1 MVLRYTWPVT
11 GQQHAEQQCF
21 EAGSNPAVWVR
32 APSRLPGQCS
42 AAPSP
47 PGAAPPQAAQLG
59 AEPSTP
65 RCRSSLGRANRHPAE
80 PRPAPH
86 LPPPLPSPQS
96 CAAAAPSGSGS
107 GPGARPPPSHRPL
120 LGWPG
125 GSCRP
130 VLPARRWPV
139 AAGRG
144 APPAPGMEGDKKR
157 TKEDTWKS
165 EELRKHL
172 RASQPD
178 SQNAD
183 QKHREKKVQKERS
196 VSDTD
201 TDKHERKDRGK
212 SKERM
217 RERERFKS
225 GERDRDKMRERERGK
240 EHRREGDQARYKDK
254 LRESS
259 LEKERYSVPKHKDR
273 ESDRE
278 RDKKHKRHEIKQ
290 IDTENNLKSV
300 EGKDKGHHRRRE
312 SRHHLEEE
320 KTKREERERRHTEK
334 KANDTKKIIDK
345 FLAYNVEEGERVY
358 KLQNDQELGKEGE
371 RRRRGKKEYYV
382 RPGKERLS
390 EERSHKHYEKEE
402 EYKLKRSKEGSS
414 HGNREGQPSESNER
428 VKSRENERKQHD
440 LRNREYKKEERIQE
454 EMSHQH
460 VRTVKDKGKLI
471 EKEKR
476 DTRQEEMRDAHI
488 YNSDMG
494 FDNFSANYE
503 DDFEDYEDDF
513 DDDEDKSGE
522 ERDAEENLREIPF
535 SRTSEIEEIQRAI
548 SAENDRICTSLPKK
562 IENEKK
568 EPIME
573 RQYPSVRNAF
583 CGIFM
588 DFQMANQRQSSRSM
602 ASKQKKRSSELLPLI
617 DLDFSV
623 SFSLLDL
630 PPVNEYDMYIRNF
643 GKMNTKQAYVQCNE
657 DNLERD
663 IQTEKIETLE
673 KWTQHP
679 GESALVS
686 GGPINSQDMSVNG
699 TLTPKIDSQRLANFL
714 RSACQ
719 VIAVLL
725 EEDQVAT
732 QPRWKLRPRQ
742 TSLSISDSCFQL
754 NTNQPFLC
762 GRKISCLYVSQV
774 QRQLLLSVHGLPEKA
789 GGVLPNRKSIICV
802 WNIWQPSSPQKV
814 LTCDSEV
821 VCCCFSPNKTTLVF
835 AGTIDGSLLLW
846 DLREDSRMHP
856 HMTIGETDWTFRV
869 PTFSTDGILNSVN
882 HTSPILAVEPV
893 STSLYTDQNYG
904 LSGLSHQEEM
914 SGPPFQIA
922 SMDEDGIL
930 NMWVVVELQKV
941 DLAGSQT
948 DLGLIPG
955 GKVKLVHSSTME
967 LNNSLF
973 PKDVRQRMPRTVTMK
988 FLSSNPNHFIVGT
1001 NIGLVGHGTR
1011 HDLKVLPK
1019 LFRPK
1024 ESRLRSMSINTIDFF
1039 PFGKP
1044 LFLVGCS
1051 DGSIRL
1057 HQMTSEYPLM
1067 QWNDS
1072 TNGQPIIALQ
1082 WALTRPAVFFVLD
1095 ASSNIYVW
1103 DLLEN
1108 DLLPVA
1114 KQAVPSE
1121 NIVTMALL
1129 GEPEKTHGLL
1139 GIALAKESG
1148 EVDIQYV
1155 KKKWAVPQ
1163 PEESEKLHLLLLQ
1176 SF

>member
-1 MVLRYTWPVT
+1 M
-11 GQQHAEQQCF
+11 
-21 EAGSNPAVWVR
+21 GSV
-32 APSRLPGQCS
+32 
-42 AAPSP
+42 
-47 PGAAPPQAAQLG
+47 
-59 AEPSTP
+59 
-65 RCRSSLGRANRHPAE
+65 
-80 PRPAPH
+80 
-86 LPPPLPSPQS
+86 
-96 CAAAAPSGSGS
+96 SGSAEKGS
-107 GPGARPPPSHRPL
+107 GD
-120 LGWPG
+120 PG
-125 GSCRP
+125 GQKLECQ
-130 VLPARRWPV
+130 
-139 AAGRG
+139 G
-144 APPAPGMEGDKKR
+144 ALQVVMVNHILVMRR

-178 SQNAD
+178 SQNED
-183 QKHREKKVQKERS
+183 QKHREKKLQKEKS
-196 VSDTD
+196 VHDTD
-201 TDKHERKDRGK
+201 THKHERKDRGK
-212 SKERM
+212 SKERT

-225 GERDRDKMRERERGK
+225 GERDRDKIRERERGK
-240 EHRREGDQARYKDK
+240 EHQREGDREIYKDK
-254 LRESS
+254 LQESS
-259 LEKERYSVPKHKDR
+259 LEKERYRVPKDKDR

-290 IDTENNLKSV
+290 IDIQNNLKSY
-300 EGKDKGHHRRRE
+300 EGRDKEHHRRRE

-320 KTKREERERRHTEK
+320 KTSIEERERRHTEK
-334 KANDTKKIIDK
+334 KDHDTKKSIDK
-345 FLAYNVEEGERVY
+345 FLAYKVEEGERVH
-358 KLQNDQELGKEGE
+358 KLQKDQELDKEGE
-371 RRRRGKKEYYV
+371 RRHRVKKEYSV

-390 EERSHKHYEKEE
+390 KERSHKRYEKEKE
-402 EYKLKRSKEGSS
+402 EKHKSKRSKEGSS
-414 HGNREGQPSESNER
+414 HEDREGQLAEANER
-428 VKSRENERKQHD
+428 VKSRENERKKHD
-440 LRNREYKKEERIQE
+440 LRNSEYKKEERIQE

-471 EKEKR
+471 EKEEG
-476 DTRQEEMRDAHI
+476 DTRQEIDLRNDKKQQPERLEYCSPSSRSLMTLKNKEMKDTCM
-488 YNSDMG
+488 YNSDTR

-522 ERDAEENLREIPF
+522 ERDGEENLREIPF

-562 IENEKK
+562 VENEKK

-573 RQYPSVRNAF
+573 RQYPSVRNSF

-663 IQTEKIETLE
+663 IQTEEVETLE

-679 GESALVS
+679 GESALVA

-699 TLTPKIDSQRLANFL
+699 TLIPKIDSQRLANFL

-732 QPRWKLRPRQ
+732 QPSWKLRSRQ

-754 NTNQPFLC
+754 NTNQPFLHD
-762 GRKISCLYVSQV
+762 RKISCLYVSQV

-789 GGVLPNRKSIICV
+789 GGVLLNRKSIICI

-821 VCCCFSPNKTTLVF
+821 VCCCFSPSKTTLVF
-835 AGTIDGSLLLW
+835 AGTIDGSLLVW

-856 HMTIGETDWTFRV
+856 HMTISETDWTFRV
-869 PTFSTDGILNSVN
+869 PTFSTDGVLNSVN
-882 HTSPILAVEPV
+882 HTSSILAVEPV

-904 LSGLSHQEEM
+904 LSSLSYQEEM

-922 SMDEDGIL
+922 SMDENGIL

-941 DLAGSQT
+941 DLAGSQA

-955 GKVKLVHSSTME
+955 GRVKLVHSSTME

-973 PKDVRQRMPRTVTMK
+973 PKDVRQRMPQTLNIK

-1019 LFRPK
+1019 LFRPQ
-1024 ESRLRSMSINTIDFF
+1024 ESRLRSISINAIDFF

-1072 TNGQPIIALQ
+1072 TNGQSIIALK

-1095 ASSNIYVW
+1095 ASSNIYIW

-1114 KQAVPSE
+1114 KQTIPSE
-1121 NIVTMALL
+1121 NVVTMALL
-1129 GEPEKTHGLL
+1129 GEPEKTNGLL
-1139 GIALAKESG
+1139 GIVLAKESG
-1148 EVDIQYV
+1148 QIDIQYV
-1155 KKKWAVPQ
+1155 KKKWALPQ

>member
-1 MVLRYTWPVT
+1 
-11 GQQHAEQQCF
+11 
-21 EAGSNPAVWVR
+21 
-32 APSRLPGQCS
+32 
-42 AAPSP
+42 
-47 PGAAPPQAAQLG
+47 
-59 AEPSTP
+59 
-65 RCRSSLGRANRHPAE
+65 
-80 PRPAPH
+80 
-86 LPPPLPSPQS
+86 
-96 CAAAAPSGSGS
+96 
-107 GPGARPPPSHRPL
+107 
-120 LGWPG
+120 
-125 GSCRP
+125 
-130 VLPARRWPV
+130 
-139 AAGRG
+139 
-144 APPAPGMEGDKKR
+144 MEGEKRR

-165 EELRKHL
+165 EELRKYL
-172 RASQPD
+172 RASQSD
-178 SQNAD
+178 SQNED
-183 QKHREKKVQKERS
+183 QKHREKKLQKEKS
-196 VSDTD
+196 VHDTD
-201 TDKHERKDRGK
+201 THKHERKDRGK
-212 SKERM
+212 SKERT

-225 GERDRDKMRERERGK
+225 GERDRDKMRDRERGK
-240 EHRREGDQARYKDK
+240 EHQRGDRERYRDK
-254 LRESS
+254 LQESS
-259 LEKERYSVPKHKDR
+259 MEKERYSVPKDKDR

-278 RDKKHKRHEIKQ
+278 RDRKHKRHEIKQ
-290 IDTENNLKSV
+290 TDTQKNLKSF
-300 EGKDKGHHRRRE
+300 EGRDKEHHRRRE

-320 KTKREERERRHTEK
+320 KTRSEEREIRHTEK
-334 KANDTKKIIDK
+334 KVNDTKTSIDK
-345 FLAYNVEEGERVY
+345 FLAYKVEEGERVH
-358 KLQNDQELGKEGE
+358 KLQKDQELDKERE
-371 RRRRGKKEYYV
+371 RRHREKKEHSV
-382 RPGKERLS
+382 GPGKERLS
-390 EERSHKHYEKEE
+390 KERSHKHYEKEE
-402 EYKLKRSKEGSS
+402 KHKSKRSEEGSS
-414 HGNREGQPSESNER
+414 HGDREWQPAEANER
-428 VKSRENERKQHD
+428 VKSRENERKKRD
-440 LRNREYKKEERIQE
+440 LRKSGYKKEERIEE
-454 EMSHQH
+454 EMSHQR
-460 VRTVKDKGKLI
+460 VRTVKDKGKLS
-471 EKEKR
+471 EKEER
-476 DTRQEEMRDAHI
+476 DMRQEEMKDMHT

-513 DDDEDKSGE
+513 EDDEDKSDEG
-522 ERDAEENLREIPF
+522 RDVEENLREIPF

-562 IENEKK
+562 IESEKK

-573 RQYPSVRNAF
+573 RQYPSVRNSF

-663 IQTEKIETLE
+663 VQTEEVETLE

-686 GGPINSQDMSVNG
+686 GGPINNQDMSVNG
-699 TLTPKIDSQRLANFL
+699 ALTPKIDSQRLANFL

-725 EEDQVAT
+725 EEDQVAA
-732 QPRWKLRPRQ
+732 QPRWKLRSRQ

-754 NTNQPFLC
+754 NTNQPFLHD
-762 GRKISCLYVSQV
+762 RKISCLYVSQV
-774 QRQLLLSVHGLPEKA
+774 HRQTLLSVHGLPKKA
-789 GGVLPNRKSIICV
+789 GVGLLNRKSIICV

-814 LTCDSEV
+814 LICDSEV
-821 VCCCFSPNKTTLVF
+821 ICCCFSPSKTTLVF
-835 AGTIDGSLLLW
+835 AGTIDGSLLVW
-846 DLREDSRMHP
+846 DLQEDSRMHP
-856 HMTIGETDWTFRV
+856 HMMISETDWTFRV
-869 PTFSTDGILNSVN
+869 PTFSTDGVLNSVN
-882 HTSPILAVEPV
+882 HSSPILAVEPI
-893 STSLYTDQNYG
+893 STSLYTDQRYG
-904 LSGLSHQEEM
+904 LSSLSSQEEM

-922 SMDEDGIL
+922 SMDENGIL

-973 PKDVRQRMPRTVTMK
+973 PKDVHQRMPQTLTIK

-1001 NIGLVGHGTR
+1001 NIGLVGHSTR
-1011 HDLKVLPK
+1011 HNLKVLPK
-1019 LFRPK
+1019 LFRPQ
-1024 ESRLRSMSINTIDFF
+1024 ESRVRSISINAIDFF

-1095 ASSNIYVW
+1095 ASSSIYIW

-1114 KQAVPSE
+1114 KEAIPSE
-1121 NIVTMALL
+1121 KYIRLDLL
-1129 GEPEKTHGLL
+1129 TATLDASPTGGRT
-1139 GIALAKESG
+1139 A
-1148 EVDIQYV
+1148 
-1155 KKKWAVPQ
+1155 
-1163 PEESEKLHLLLLQ
+1163 
-1176 SF
+1176 

>member
-1 MVLRYTWPVT
+1 
-11 GQQHAEQQCF
+11 
-21 EAGSNPAVWVR
+21 
-32 APSRLPGQCS
+32 
-42 AAPSP
+42 
-47 PGAAPPQAAQLG
+47 
-59 AEPSTP
+59 
-65 RCRSSLGRANRHPAE
+65 
-80 PRPAPH
+80 
-86 LPPPLPSPQS
+86 
-96 CAAAAPSGSGS
+96 
-107 GPGARPPPSHRPL
+107 
-120 LGWPG
+120 
-125 GSCRP
+125 
-130 VLPARRWPV
+130 
-139 AAGRG
+139 
-144 APPAPGMEGDKKR
+144 MEGDKRR
-157 TKEDTWKS
+157 TREDTWKS

-178 SQNAD
+178 SQNEE
-183 QKHREKKVQKERS
+183 QKHREKKVQKEKS
-196 VSDTD
+196 VRDTD
-201 TDKHERKDRGK
+201 THKHERKDRGK
-212 SKERM
+212 SKERTG
-217 RERERFKS
+217 ERERFKS
-225 GERDRDKMRERERGK
+225 GERDRHKVRERERGK
-240 EHRREGDQARYKDK
+240 EHQTEGDRETHKDK
-254 LRESS
+254 LQESS
-259 LEKERYSVPKHKDR
+259 LEKERYSVPKDKDR
-273 ESDRE
+273 ESNRE
-278 RDKKHKRHEIKQ
+278 REKKHKRHEIKQ
-290 IDTENNLKSV
+290 IDTENNVKSF
-300 EGKDKGHHRRRE
+300 EGRDKEHRRRRE
-312 SRHHLEEE
+312 SRHHLEDE
-320 KTKREERERRHTEK
+320 KTRSEEQERQRTEK
-334 KANDTKKIIDK
+334 KDSDTKKSIDK
-345 FLAYNVEEGERVY
+345 FLAYRVEEDEHVHR
-358 KLQNDQELGKEGE
+358 LQKDQELDKEGE
-371 RRRRGKKEYYV
+371 RRHREKKDHSV

-390 EERSHKHYEKEE
+390 KERRHKRYEKEE
-402 EYKLKRSKEGSS
+402 EEKHKSRRSKEGSS
-414 HGNREGQPSESNER
+414 HGDREGQPAEANER
-428 VKSRENERKQHD
+428 LRSRENERKKHD
-440 LRNREYKKEERIQE
+440 LRNSECKKEERIQE

-460 VRTVKDKGKLI
+460 VSRTVKDKGKLI
-471 EKEKR
+471 EKEER
-476 DTRQEEMRDAHI
+476 DTKQEEMKDSHI
-488 YNSDMG
+488 YNSDTG

-513 DDDEDKSGE
+513 DADEDKSGE
-522 ERDAEENLREIPF
+522 ERDAEENLRESLF

-548 SAENDRICTSLPKK
+548 TAENDQICTSLPKK

-568 EPIME
+568 ERIME
-573 RQYPSVRNAF
+573 RQYSSVRNSF

-623 SFSLLDL
+623 SFPLLDL

-663 IQTEKIETLE
+663 TQTEEVETLE

-699 TLTPKIDSQRLANFL
+699 ALTPKIDSQRLANFL

-732 QPRWKLRPRQ
+732 QPRWKLRSRQ

-754 NTNQPFLC
+754 NTNQPFLHD
-762 GRKISCLYVSQV
+762 RKISCLYVSQV
-774 QRQLLLSVHGLPEKA
+774 QRQTLLSVHGLPEKA
-789 GGVLPNRKSIICV
+789 GVGLLNRKSVICV

-814 LTCDSEV
+814 LICDSEV
-821 VCCCFSPNKTTLVF
+821 ICCCFSPNKTTLVF
-835 AGTIDGSLLLW
+835 AGTVDGSLLVW
-846 DLREDSRMHP
+846 DLREDARMHP
-856 HMTIGETDWTFRV
+856 HMMISDTDWTFRV

-904 LSGLSHQEEM
+904 LSSLSYQTEM
-914 SGPPFQIA
+914 SGLPFQIA
-922 SMDEDGIL
+922 SMDESGIL
-930 NMWVVVELQKV
+930 NIWVVVELLKG

-955 GKVKLVHSSTME
+955 GKVKLVHSATME

-973 PKDVRQRMPRTVTMK
+973 PKDVRQRMPQTLTIK
-988 FLSSNPNHFIVGT
+988 FLPSNPNHFIVGT

-1019 LFRPK
+1019 LFRPQ
-1024 ESRLRSMSINTIDFF
+1024 ESGMRSISINAIDFF

-1057 HQMTSEYPLM
+1057 HQMASEYPLM

-1072 TNGQPIIALQ
+1072 TNGQPVIALQ
-1082 WALTRPAVFFVLD
+1082 WALTRPSVFFVLD
-1095 ASSNIYVW
+1095 ASSNIYIW

-1114 KQAVPSE
+1114 KQTIPSE
-1121 NIVTMALL
+1121 NVVTMALV
-1129 GEPEKTHGLL
+1129 GEPEKTNGLL
-1139 GIALAKESG
+1139 GIVLAKESG
-1148 EVDIQYV
+1148 QIDIQYV
-1155 KKKWAVPQ
+1155 KKKWALPQ
-1163 PEESEKLHLLLLQ
+1163 PEESEKLHLILLQ
-1176 SF
+1176 PF

>member
-1 MVLRYTWPVT
+1 M
-11 GQQHAEQQCF
+11 
-21 EAGSNPAVWVR
+21 
-32 APSRLPGQCS
+32 
-42 AAPSP
+42 
-47 PGAAPPQAAQLG
+47 
-59 AEPSTP
+59 
-65 RCRSSLGRANRHPAE
+65 
-80 PRPAPH
+80 
-86 LPPPLPSPQS
+86 
-96 CAAAAPSGSGS
+96 
-107 GPGARPPPSHRPL
+107 
-120 LGWPG
+120 
-125 GSCRP
+125 
-130 VLPARRWPV
+130 
-139 AAGRG
+139 
-144 APPAPGMEGDKKR
+144 
-157 TKEDTWKS
+157 
-165 EELRKHL
+165 
-172 RASQPD
+172 
-178 SQNAD
+178 
-183 QKHREKKVQKERS
+183 
-196 VSDTD
+196 
-201 TDKHERKDRGK
+201 
-212 SKERM
+212 
-217 RERERFKS
+217 
-225 GERDRDKMRERERGK
+225 RDKERGK
-240 EHRREGDQARYKDK
+240 EYQRGDRERYRDK
-254 LRESS
+254 LQESS
-259 LEKERYSVPKHKDR
+259 MEKERYSVPKDKDR

-278 RDKKHKRHEIKQ
+278 RDRKHKRHEIKQ
-290 IDTENNLKSV
+290 TDTQKNLKSF
-300 EGKDKGHHRRRE
+300 EGRDKEHHRRRE
-312 SRHHLEEE
+312 SRHRLEEE
-320 KTKREERERRHTEK
+320 KTRSEEREIRHTEK
-334 KANDTKKIIDK
+334 KVNDTKKSIDK
-345 FLAYNVEEGERVY
+345 FLAHKVEEGERVH
-358 KLQNDQELGKEGE
+358 KLQKDQELDKERE
-371 RRRRGKKEYYV
+371 RRHRDKKEHSFG
-382 RPGKERLS
+382 PGKERLS
-390 EERSHKHYEKEE
+390 KERSHKYYEKEE
-402 EYKLKRSKEGSS
+402 KHKSKRSEEGFSY
-414 HGNREGQPSESNER
+414 GDREGQPAETNER
-428 VKSRENERKQHD
+428 VKHREKERKKHD
-440 LRNREYKKEERIQE
+440 LRNSEYKKEERIE
-454 EMSHQH
+454 EETSHRH
-460 VRTVKDKGKLI
+460 VSRTVKDKGKLS
-471 EKEKR
+471 EKEER
-476 DTRQEEMRDAHI
+476 DTRQEEMKDTHI

-494 FDNFSANYE
+494 SDNFSANYE

-513 DDDEDKSGE
+513 EDDEDKSDEG
-522 ERDAEENLREIPF
+522 RDVEENPGEIPF

-548 SAENDRICTSLPKK
+548 SAENDRIRTSLPKK
-562 IENEKK
+562 IESEKK

-573 RQYPSVRNAF
+573 RQYPSVRNSF

-663 IQTEKIETLE
+663 VQTEEVETLE

-686 GGPINSQDMSVNG
+686 GGPINNQDMSMNG
-699 TLTPKIDSQRLANFL
+699 ALTPKIDSQRLANFL

-725 EEDQVAT
+725 EEDQVAA
-732 QPRWKLRPRQ
+732 QPRWKLRSRQ
-742 TSLSISDSCFQL
+742 TNLSISDSCFQL
-754 NTNQPFLC
+754 NTNQPFLHD
-762 GRKISCLYVSQV
+762 RKISCLYVSQV
-774 QRQLLLSVHGLPEKA
+774 QRQTLLSVHGLPEKA
-789 GGVLPNRKSIICV
+789 GVGLLNRKSIICV

-814 LTCDSEV
+814 LICDSEV
-821 VCCCFSPNKTTLVF
+821 ICCCFSPSKTTLVF
-835 AGTIDGSLLLW
+835 AGTIDGSLLVW
-846 DLREDSRMHP
+846 DLREDPRMHP
-856 HMTIGETDWTFRV
+856 HMMIRETDWTFRV
-869 PTFSTDGILNSVN
+869 PTFSTDGVLNSVN
-882 HTSPILAVEPV
+882 HSSPILAVEPV
-893 STSLYTDQNYG
+893 STSLYTDESYR
-904 LSGLSHQEEM
+904 LSSLSSQEEM

-922 SMDEDGIL
+922 SMDENGIL

-973 PKDVRQRMPRTVTMK
+973 PKDVHQRMPQTLNIK

-1001 NIGLVGHGTR
+1001 NIGLVGHSTR
-1011 HDLKVLPK
+1011 HDFKVLPK
-1019 LFRPK
+1019 LFRPQ
-1024 ESRLRSMSINTIDFF
+1024 ESRVRSISINAIDFF

-1095 ASSNIYVW
+1095 ASSNIYIW

-1114 KQAVPSE
+1114 KQAIPSE

-1129 GEPEKTHGLL
+1129 GEPEKTNGLL

-1148 EVDIQYV
+1148 QIDVQCV
-1155 KKKWAVPQ
+1155 KKKWALPQ
-1163 PEESEKLHLLLLQ
+1163 PEESEKLQLILLQ

>member
-1 MVLRYTWPVT
+1 
-11 GQQHAEQQCF
+11 
-21 EAGSNPAVWVR
+21 
-32 APSRLPGQCS
+32 
-42 AAPSP
+42 
-47 PGAAPPQAAQLG
+47 
-59 AEPSTP
+59 
-65 RCRSSLGRANRHPAE
+65 
-80 PRPAPH
+80 
-86 LPPPLPSPQS
+86 
-96 CAAAAPSGSGS
+96 
-107 GPGARPPPSHRPL
+107 
-120 LGWPG
+120 
-125 GSCRP
+125 
-130 VLPARRWPV
+130 
-139 AAGRG
+139 
-144 APPAPGMEGDKKR
+144 MEGEKRR

-165 EELRKHL
+165 EELRKYL
-172 RASQPD
+172 RASQSD
-178 SQNAD
+178 SQNED
-183 QKHREKKVQKERS
+183 QKHREKKLQKEKS
-196 VSDTD
+196 VHDTD
-201 TDKHERKDRGK
+201 THKHERKDRGK
-212 SKERM
+212 SKERT

-225 GERDRDKMRERERGK
+225 GERDRDKMRDRERGK
-240 EHRREGDQARYKDK
+240 EHQRGDRERYRDK
-254 LRESS
+254 LQESS
-259 LEKERYSVPKHKDR
+259 MEKERYSVPKDKDR

-278 RDKKHKRHEIKQ
+278 RDRKHKRHEIKQ
-290 IDTENNLKSV
+290 TDTQKNLKSF
-300 EGKDKGHHRRRE
+300 EGRDKEHHRRRE

-320 KTKREERERRHTEK
+320 KTRSEEREVRHTEK
-334 KANDTKKIIDK
+334 KVNDTKMSIDK
-345 FLAYNVEEGERVY
+345 FLAYKVEEGERVH
-358 KLQNDQELGKEGE
+358 KLQKDQELDKERE
-371 RRRRGKKEYYV
+371 RRHREKKEHSV
-382 RPGKERLS
+382 GPGKERLS
-390 EERSHKHYEKEE
+390 KERSHKHYEKEE
-402 EYKLKRSKEGSS
+402 KHKSKRSEEGSS
-414 HGNREGQPSESNER
+414 HGDREWQPAEANER
-428 VKSRENERKQHD
+428 VKSRENERKKRD
-440 LRNREYKKEERIQE
+440 LRNSGYKKEERIEE
-454 EMSHQH
+454 EMSHQR
-460 VRTVKDKGKLI
+460 VRTVKDKGRLS
-471 EKEKR
+471 EKEER
-476 DTRQEEMRDAHI
+476 DMRQEEMKDVHT
-488 YNSDMG
+488 YNSNMG

-513 DDDEDKSGE
+513 EDDEDKSDEG
-522 ERDAEENLREIPF
+522 RDVEENLREIPF

-562 IENEKK
+562 IESEKK

-573 RQYPSVRNAF
+573 RQYPSVRNSF

-663 IQTEKIETLE
+663 IQTEEVETLE

-686 GGPINSQDMSVNG
+686 GGPINNQDMSVNG
-699 TLTPKIDSQRLANFL
+699 ALTPKIDSQRLANFL

-725 EEDQVAT
+725 EEDQVAA
-732 QPRWKLRPRQ
+732 QPRWKLRSRQ

-754 NTNQPFLC
+754 NTNQPFLHD
-762 GRKISCLYVSQV
+762 RKISCLYVSQV
-774 QRQLLLSVHGLPEKA
+774 HRQTLLSVHGLPKKA
-789 GGVLPNRKSIICV
+789 GVGLLNRKSIICV

-814 LTCDSEV
+814 LICDSEV
-821 VCCCFSPNKTTLVF
+821 ICCCFSPSKTTLVF
-835 AGTIDGSLLLW
+835 AGTIDGSLLVW
-846 DLREDSRMHP
+846 DLQEDSRMHP
-856 HMTIGETDWTFRV
+856 HMMISETDWTFRV
-869 PTFSTDGILNSVN
+869 PTFSTDGVLNSVN
-882 HTSPILAVEPV
+882 HSSPILAVEPI
-893 STSLYTDQNYG
+893 STSLYTDQRYG
-904 LSGLSHQEEM
+904 LSSLSSQEEM

-922 SMDEDGIL
+922 SMDENGIL

-973 PKDVRQRMPRTVTMK
+973 PKDVHQRMPQTLTIK

-1001 NIGLVGHGTR
+1001 NIGLVGHSTR

-1019 LFRPK
+1019 LFRPQ
-1024 ESRLRSMSINTIDFF
+1024 ESRVRSISINAIDFF

-1095 ASSNIYVW
+1095 ASSSIYIW

-1114 KQAVPSE
+1114 KEAIPSE
-1121 NIVTMALL
+1121 KYIRLDLL
-1129 GEPEKTHGLL
+1129 TATLDASPTGGRT
-1139 GIALAKESG
+1139 A
-1148 EVDIQYV
+1148 
-1155 KKKWAVPQ
+1155 
-1163 PEESEKLHLLLLQ
+1163 
-1176 SF
+1176 

>member
-1 MVLRYTWPVT
+1 
-11 GQQHAEQQCF
+11 
-21 EAGSNPAVWVR
+21 
-32 APSRLPGQCS
+32 
-42 AAPSP
+42 
-47 PGAAPPQAAQLG
+47 
-59 AEPSTP
+59 
-65 RCRSSLGRANRHPAE
+65 
-80 PRPAPH
+80 
-86 LPPPLPSPQS
+86 
-96 CAAAAPSGSGS
+96 
-107 GPGARPPPSHRPL
+107 
-120 LGWPG
+120 
-125 GSCRP
+125 
-130 VLPARRWPV
+130 
-139 AAGRG
+139 
-144 APPAPGMEGDKKR
+144 MEGDKRR

-178 SQNAD
+178 SQNED
-183 QKHREKKVQKERS
+183 QKHKEKKLQKERS
-196 VSDTD
+196 VYEADTY
-201 TDKHERKDRGK
+201 KHERKDRGK
-212 SKERM
+212 SKERTK
-217 RERERFKS
+217 ERERFKS

-240 EHRREGDQARYKDK
+240 EHQREGDRERYKDN
-254 LRESS
+254 LQESS
-259 LEKERYSVPKHKDR
+259 LEKERYSVPKDR
-273 ESDRE
+273 EGNRE

-290 IDTENNLKSV
+290 IDTQYSLKSF
-300 EGKDKGHHRRRE
+300 EGRDKEHHRRRE

-320 KTKREERERRHTEK
+320 KRSEERERRRTEK
-334 KANDTKKIIDK
+334 KDKDTKKSIDK
-345 FLAYNVEEGERVY
+345 VLAYKVEEGDHVH
-358 KLQNDQELGKEGE
+358 KFQKDQELDKEGE
-371 RRRRGKKEYYV
+371 RRHREKKEHSV
-382 RPGKERLS
+382 RPGKDRLS
-390 EERSHKHYEKEE
+390 KERSHKRYEKEE
-402 EYKLKRSKEGSS
+402 EEKHKSKRSKEGSS
-414 HGNREGQPSESNER
+414 HGHKERQPAEVNER
-428 VKSRENERKQHD
+428 VKSRENERKKHD
-440 LRNREYKKEERIQE
+440 LRNSEYKKEETIQE
-454 EMSHQH
+454 EMSDQH

-471 EKEKR
+471 EKEEKNP
-476 DTRQEEMRDAHI
+476 RQEEMRDTHI

-513 DDDEDKSGE
+513 DDDEDKSGQE
-522 ERDAEENLREIPF
+522 GGAEENLREIPF

-548 SAENDRICTSLPKK
+548 SAENDRICTSLPKT
-562 IENEKK
+562 ENEKK
-568 EPIME
+568 EPIVE
-573 RQYPSVRNAF
+573 RQYPSVRNSF

-602 ASKQKKRSSELLPLI
+602 ANKQKKRSSELLPLI

-657 DNLERD
+657 DNLDRD
-663 IQTEKIETLE
+663 VQTEEVETLE

-686 GGPINSQDMSVNG
+686 GGPISSQDMSVNG
-699 TLTPKIDSQRLANFL
+699 ALTPKIDSQRLANFL

-732 QPRWKLRPRQ
+732 EPTWKIRSQQ
-742 TSLSISDSCFQL
+742 TSLSISDSCSQL
-754 NTNQPFLC
+754 NTNQPFLHD
-762 GRKISCLYVSQV
+762 RKISCLYVSQV
-774 QRQLLLSVHGLPEKA
+774 QRQTLLSVHGLPEKA
-789 GGVLPNRKSIICV
+789 GGVLLNRKSIICV

-814 LTCDSEV
+814 LICDSEV
-821 VCCCFSPNKTTLVF
+821 ICCCFSPSKTTLVF
-835 AGTIDGSLLLW
+835 AGTIDGSLLVW

-856 HMTIGETDWTFRV
+856 HITIGETAWMFRV

-893 STSLYTDQNYG
+893 STSLYNDQNYG
-904 LSGLSHQEEM
+904 LSSLSYQKEM
-914 SGPPFQIA
+914 SGPPFQVA
-922 SMDEDGIL
+922 SMDENGIL
-930 NMWVVVELQKV
+930 NTWVVVELEKV

-948 DLGLIPG
+948 DLGLVPG

-967 LNNSLF
+967 LSNSLF
-973 PKDVRQRMPRTVTMK
+973 PKDVRQRMPQTLTIK

-1011 HDLKVLPK
+1011 HDLRVVPK
-1019 LFRPK
+1019 LFRPR
-1024 ESRLRSMSINTIDFF
+1024 ESGLRSIGINAIDFS

-1072 TNGQPIIALQ
+1072 TNGQPIIAVQ
-1082 WALTRPAVFFVLD
+1082 WALTRLAVFFVLD
-1095 ASSNIYVW
+1095 ASSNVYIW

-1114 KQAVPSE
+1114 KQTVPSE
-1121 NIVTMALL
+1121 NVVTMALL
-1129 GEPEKTHGLL
+1129 GEPEKTNGLL

-1148 EVDIQYV
+1148 QIDIQYV
-1155 KKKWAVPQ
+1155 KKKWALPQ
-1163 PEESEKLHLLLLQ
+1163 PEESEKFHLLLLQ
-1176 SF
+1176 SV

>member
-1 MVLRYTWPVT
+1 M
-11 GQQHAEQQCF
+11 EQ
-21 EAGSNPAVWVR
+21 EIEW
-32 APSRLPGQCS
+32 
-42 AAPSP
+42 
-47 PGAAPPQAAQLG
+47 
-59 AEPSTP
+59 
-65 RCRSSLGRANRHPAE
+65 LGRR
-80 PRPAPH
+80 
-86 LPPPLPSPQS
+86 
-96 CAAAAPSGSGS
+96 
-107 GPGARPPPSHRPL
+107 
-120 LGWPG
+120 
-125 GSCRP
+125 
-130 VLPARRWPV
+130 
-139 AAGRG
+139 
-144 APPAPGMEGDKKR
+144 R

-178 SQNAD
+178 GQNED
-183 QKHREKKVQKERS
+183 QKHREKKLQKEKS
-196 VSDTD
+196 VHDTD
-201 TDKHERKDRGK
+201 THKHERKDRGK
-212 SKERM
+212 SKERT

-225 GERDRDKMRERERGK
+225 GERDRDKMREREGGREHQRGD
-240 EHRREGDQARYKDK
+240 REKYKDK
-254 LRESS
+254 LQESR
-259 LEKERYSVPKHKDR
+259 LERERYSVPKDKDR
-273 ESDRE
+273 ESNTE
-278 RDKKHKRHEIKQ
+278 QDKKHKRHEIKQ
-290 IDTENNLKSV
+290 IDTQNNLKSF
-300 EGKDKGHHRRRE
+300 EGRDKEHHRRRE

-320 KTKREERERRHTEK
+320 KTRSEERERRHTEK
-334 KANDTKKIIDK
+334 KDNTRKSIGK
-345 FLAYNVEEGERVY
+345 FLAYKVEGGERVH
-358 KLQNDQELGKEGE
+358 KLQEDELDKEGE
-371 RRRRGKKEYYV
+371 RRHREKKEYSV
-382 RPGKERLS
+382 KPQKERLS
-390 EERSHKHYEKEE
+390 KERSHKRYEKEE
-402 EYKLKRSKEGSS
+402 EEKHKSKGSKEGSS
-414 HGNREGQPSESNER
+414 HGERDRQPAEANER
-428 VKSRENERKQHD
+428 VKSRENERKKHD
-440 LRNREYKKEERIQE
+440 LRKSEYKKEERIQE

-460 VRTVKDKGKLI
+460 VRTVKDKGKLT
-471 EKEKR
+471 EKEER
-476 DTRQEEMRDAHI
+476 DTRQEEMKDTRI
-488 YNSDMG
+488 CKSDMG
-494 FDNFSANYE
+494 FDNFTANYE

-522 ERDAEENLREIPF
+522 ERDAEENVREVPF

-548 SAENDRICTSLPKK
+548 SAENDRISTSLPKK

-573 RQYPSVRNAF
+573 RQYPSVRNSF
-583 CGIFM
+583 CGIFL
-588 DFQMANQRQSSRSM
+588 DFEMANQRQSSRSM
-602 ASKQKKRSSELLPLI
+602 ASKQKKRTSELLPLI

-623 SFSLLDL
+623 GFSLLDL

-643 GKMNTKQAYVQCNE
+643 GRMNTKQAYVQCNE

-663 IQTEKIETLE
+663 IQTEKVETLD

-686 GGPINSQDMSVNG
+686 GGPINSQDMPANG
-699 TLTPKIDSQRLANFL
+699 MLTPKIDSQRLANFL

-732 QPRWKLRPRQ
+732 QPRWKQRSRQ

-754 NTNQPFLC
+754 NTNQPFLHD
-762 GRKISCLYVSQV
+762 RKISCLYVSQV

-789 GGVLPNRKSIICV
+789 GVVLLNRKSIICV

-821 VCCCFSPNKTTLVF
+821 VCCCFSPHKTTLVF
-835 AGTIDGSLLLW
+835 AGTIDGSLLVW

-856 HMTIGETDWTFRV
+856 HVTISGTDWTFRV

-893 STSLYTDQNYG
+893 STSLYSDQNYG
-904 LSGLSHQEEM
+904 LSSLSYQEEM

-922 SMDEDGIL
+922 SMDENGIL

-973 PKDVRQRMPRTVTMK
+973 PKDVRQRMPQTLSIK

-1011 HDLKVLPK
+1011 HDLRVLPK
-1019 LFRPK
+1019 LFRPQ
-1024 ESRLRSMSINTIDFF
+1024 ESRLRSTSTNAIDFF

-1095 ASSNIYVW
+1095 ASSNIYIW

-1114 KQAVPSE
+1114 KQTVPPE
-1121 NIVTMALL
+1121 NVVTMALV
-1129 GEPEKTHGLL
+1129 GEPEKTNGLL
-1139 GIALAKESG
+1139 GIVLAKESG
-1148 EVDIQYV
+1148 EIDIQYV
-1155 KKKWAVPQ
+1155 KKKWALPQ
-1163 PEESEKLHLLLLQ
+1163 HGESEKLHLLLLQ

>member
-1 MVLRYTWPVT
+1 MASLRQLESP
-11 GQQHAEQQCF
+11 CF
-21 EAGSNPAVWVR
+21 V
-32 APSRLPGQCS
+32 
-42 AAPSP
+42 
-47 PGAAPPQAAQLG
+47 
-59 AEPSTP
+59 TP
-65 RCRSSLGRANRHPAE
+65 RQR
-80 PRPAPH
+80 
-86 LPPPLPSPQS
+86 
-96 CAAAAPSGSGS
+96 
-107 GPGARPPPSHRPL
+107 
-120 LGWPG
+120 
-125 GSCRP
+125 
-130 VLPARRWPV
+130 
-139 AAGRG
+139 
-144 APPAPGMEGDKKR
+144 R

-172 RASQPD
+172 RASQLG
-178 SQNAD
+178 SQNED
-183 QKHREKKVQKERS
+183 QKHREKKLQKEKS
-196 VSDTD
+196 VRDTD
-201 TDKHERKDRGK
+201 THKHEHKDRGK
-212 SKERM
+212 SKERT
-217 RERERFKS
+217 RERERFIS
-225 GERDRDKMRERERGK
+225 
-240 EHRREGDQARYKDK
+240 
-254 LRESS
+254 
-259 LEKERYSVPKHKDR
+259 
-273 ESDRE
+273 
-278 RDKKHKRHEIKQ
+278 
-290 IDTENNLKSV
+290 
-300 EGKDKGHHRRRE
+300 
-312 SRHHLEEE
+312 EEE
-320 KTKREERERRHTEK
+320 KTRSEERERRHTEK
-334 KANDTKKIIDK
+334 KDNDTKKSIGK
-345 FLAYNVEEGERVY
+345 YLAYKAEEGEHVH
-358 KLQNDQELGKEGE
+358 KLQKDLDKGGE
-371 RRRRGKKEYYV
+371 RRHREKKEYSI

-390 EERSHKHYEKEE
+390 KERSHKRYEKEE
-402 EYKLKRSKEGSS
+402 EEKHKSKRSKEGSS
-414 HGNREGQPSESNER
+414 HGDRGGQPAEANER
-428 VKSRENERKQHD
+428 VKSREHERKKRD
-440 LRNREYKKEERIQE
+440 LRNNEYKKEERIQE

-460 VRTVKDKGKLI
+460 VRIVKDKGKLI
-471 EKEKR
+471 EEEAR
-476 DTRQEEMRDAHI
+476 DTRQEIDLRNDKKQQPERLKYCSPTSRCLMTVKSKEMKDTHT
-488 YNSDMG
+488 YNSDTG

-522 ERDAEENLREIPF
+522 EGDAEENLREIPF
-535 SRTSEIEEIQRAI
+535 SRTSEIEEIRRAI

-562 IENEKK
+562 TENEKK

-573 RQYPSVRNAF
+573 RQYTSVRNSF

-602 ASKQKKRSSELLPLI
+602 ASKQKKRYSELLPLI

-663 IQTEKIETLE
+663 IQTEEVETLE

-679 GESALVS
+679 GESVLVS
-686 GGPINSQDMSVNG
+686 GGEEHFNLWIQDMSVNG
-699 TLTPKIDSQRLANFL
+699 ALTPKIDSQRLANFL

-719 VIAVLL
+719 VIAVLI

-732 QPRWKLRPRQ
+732 QPRWKLRSRQ

-754 NTNQPFLC
+754 NTNQPFLHD
-762 GRKISCLYVSQV
+762 RKISYLYVSQV
-774 QRQLLLSVHGLPEKA
+774 QRQTLLSVHGLPEKA
-789 GGVLPNRKSIICV
+789 GVGLLNRKSIICV

-814 LTCDSEV
+814 LICDSEV
-821 VCCCFSPNKTTLVF
+821 VCCCFSPNKTTFVF
-835 AGTIDGSLLLW
+835 AGTIDGSLLVW

-856 HMTIGETDWTFRV
+856 HVIISETGWTVRV

-893 STSLYTDQNYG
+893 STSFYTDQNYG
-904 LSGLSHQEEM
+904 LSSLSYQEEM
-914 SGPPFQIA
+914 SGSPFQIA
-922 SMDEDGIL
+922 SMDENGIL

-973 PKDVRQRMPRTVTMK
+973 PKDVRQRMPQTLTIK

-1011 HDLKVLPK
+1011 HDLKLFPK
-1019 LFRPK
+1019 LFRPQ
-1024 ESRLRSMSINTIDFF
+1024 ESGLRSISINAIDFF

-1095 ASSNIYVW
+1095 ASSNIYIW

-1114 KQAVPSE
+1114 KQTIPSE
-1121 NIVTMALL
+1121 NVVTMALL
-1129 GEPEKTHGLL
+1129 GEPEKTNGLL
-1139 GIALAKESG
+1139 GVALAKESG
-1148 EVDIQYV
+1148 QIDIQYV
-1155 KKKWAVPQ
+1155 KKKWALPQ
-1163 PEESEKLHLLLLQ
+1163 PEESEKLQLLLLQ

>member
-1 MVLRYTWPVT
+1 
-11 GQQHAEQQCF
+11 
-21 EAGSNPAVWVR
+21 
-32 APSRLPGQCS
+32 
-42 AAPSP
+42 
-47 PGAAPPQAAQLG
+47 
-59 AEPSTP
+59 
-65 RCRSSLGRANRHPAE
+65 
-80 PRPAPH
+80 
-86 LPPPLPSPQS
+86 
-96 CAAAAPSGSGS
+96 
-107 GPGARPPPSHRPL
+107 
-120 LGWPG
+120 
-125 GSCRP
+125 
-130 VLPARRWPV
+130 
-139 AAGRG
+139 
-144 APPAPGMEGDKKR
+144 MEGDKRR

-165 EELRKHL
+165 DELRKHL

-178 SQNAD
+178 SQNED
-183 QKHREKKVQKERS
+183 QKHREKKLQKEKS
-196 VSDTD
+196 VHDTD
-201 TDKHERKDRGK
+201 THKHERKDRGK
-212 SKERM
+212 SKERT

-225 GERDRDKMRERERGK
+225 GERHRDKMRERGGGK
-240 EHRREGDQARYKDK
+240 EHQREGDRERYKDK
-254 LRESS
+254 LQESS
-259 LEKERYSVPKHKDR
+259 LEKERHSVPKDKDR

-290 IDTENNLKSV
+290 IDTQNNLKSF
-300 EGKDKGHHRRRE
+300 EGRDKDRHRRRE
-312 SRHHLEEE
+312 SRHRLEEE
-320 KTKREERERRHTEK
+320 KTGSEEQERRHREK
-334 KANDTKKIIDK
+334 KDSDTKKNIDK
-345 FLAYNVEEGERVY
+345 FLAYKVEESERVH
-358 KLQNDQELGKEGE
+358 KLQKDQELDKDGE
-371 RRRRGKKEYYV
+371 RRHREKKEHSV

-390 EERSHKHYEKEE
+390 KERSHKRYEKEE
-402 EYKLKRSKEGSS
+402 EDKHKSKRSKEGSS
-414 HGNREGQPSESNER
+414 HGDREGQPAEANER
-428 VKSRENERKQHD
+428 VKSRENERKKHD
-440 LRNREYKKEERIQE
+440 LRRSEYKKEERIQE
-454 EMSHQH
+454 EMSHQS
-460 VRTVKDKGKLI
+460 VRTVKDKGKFI
-471 EKEKR
+471 EKEEK
-476 DTRQEEMRDAHI
+476 DTRQEEMKDTCI

-503 DDFEDYEDDF
+503 DDFELLKVLLLLKDYEDDF
-513 DDDEDKSGE
+513 DDEDKSGE
-522 ERDAEENLREIPF
+522 ERGTEENLGEIPF

-573 RQYPSVRNAF
+573 RQYPSVRNSF

-623 SFSLLDL
+623 SLSLLDL

-663 IQTEKIETLE
+663 IQTEEVEMLE

-699 TLTPKIDSQRLANFL
+699 PLTPKIDSQRLANFL

-732 QPRWKLRPRQ
+732 QPRWKLRSRQ

-754 NTNQPFLC
+754 NTNQPFLHD
-762 GRKISCLYVSQV
+762 RKISCLYVSQV
-774 QRQLLLSVHGLPEKA
+774 QRQTLLSVHGLREKA
-789 GGVLPNRKSIICV
+789 GVGLLNRKSIICV

-814 LTCDSEV
+814 LIGDSEV
-821 VCCCFSPNKTTLVF
+821 ICCCFSPSKTTLVF
-835 AGTIDGSLLLW
+835 AGTIDGSLLVW

-856 HMTIGETDWTFRV
+856 HMMISETDWTFRV

-882 HTSPILAVEPV
+882 HTSPIVAVEPV
-893 STSLYTDQNYG
+893 STSLYTDQNFG
-904 LSGLSHQEEM
+904 FSSLSYQEET

-922 SMDEDGIL
+922 SMDENGIL

-973 PKDVRQRMPRTVTMK
+973 PKDVRQRMPQTLAIK

-1019 LFRPK
+1019 LFRPQ
-1024 ESRLRSMSINTIDFF
+1024 ESGLRSISINAIDFF

-1095 ASSNIYVW
+1095 ASSNIYIW

-1114 KQAVPSE
+1114 KQTIPSE
-1121 NIVTMALL
+1121 NVVTMALL
-1129 GEPEKTHGLL
+1129 GEPEKRNGLL

-1148 EVDIQYV
+1148 QIDIQYV
-1155 KKKWAVPQ
+1155 KKKWALPQ
-1163 PEESEKLHLLLLQ
+1163 PEESEKLQLILLQ

>member
-1 MVLRYTWPVT
+1 
-11 GQQHAEQQCF
+11 
-21 EAGSNPAVWVR
+21 
-32 APSRLPGQCS
+32 
-42 AAPSP
+42 
-47 PGAAPPQAAQLG
+47 
-59 AEPSTP
+59 
-65 RCRSSLGRANRHPAE
+65 
-80 PRPAPH
+80 
-86 LPPPLPSPQS
+86 
-96 CAAAAPSGSGS
+96 
-107 GPGARPPPSHRPL
+107 
-120 LGWPG
+120 
-125 GSCRP
+125 
-130 VLPARRWPV
+130 
-139 AAGRG
+139 
-144 APPAPGMEGDKKR
+144 MEGEK
-157 TKEDTWKS
+157 
-165 EELRKHL
+165 
-172 RASQPD
+172 ASQSD
-178 SQNAD
+178 SQNED
-183 QKHREKKVQKERS
+183 QKHREKKLQKEKS
-196 VSDTD
+196 VHDTD
-201 TDKHERKDRGK
+201 THKHERKDRGK
-212 SKERM
+212 SKERT

-225 GERDRDKMRERERGK
+225 GERDRDKMRDRERGK
-240 EHRREGDQARYKDK
+240 EHQRGDRERYRDK
-254 LRESS
+254 LQESS
-259 LEKERYSVPKHKDR
+259 MEKERYSVPKDKDR

-278 RDKKHKRHEIKQ
+278 RDRKHKRHEIKQ
-290 IDTENNLKSV
+290 TDTQKNLKSF
-300 EGKDKGHHRRRE
+300 EGRDKEHHRRRE

-320 KTKREERERRHTEK
+320 KTRSEEREVRHTEK
-334 KANDTKKIIDK
+334 KVNDTKMSIDK
-345 FLAYNVEEGERVY
+345 FLAYKVEEGERVH
-358 KLQNDQELGKEGE
+358 KLQKDQELDKERE
-371 RRRRGKKEYYV
+371 RRHREKKEHSV
-382 RPGKERLS
+382 GPGKERLS
-390 EERSHKHYEKEE
+390 KERSHKHYEKEE
-402 EYKLKRSKEGSS
+402 KHKSKRSEEGSS
-414 HGNREGQPSESNER
+414 HGDREWQPAEANER
-428 VKSRENERKQHD
+428 VKSRENERKKRD
-440 LRNREYKKEERIQE
+440 LRNSGYKKEERIEE
-454 EMSHQH
+454 EMSHQR
-460 VRTVKDKGKLI
+460 VRTVKDKGRLS
-471 EKEKR
+471 EKEER
-476 DTRQEEMRDAHI
+476 DMRQEEMKDVHT
-488 YNSDMG
+488 YNSNMG

-513 DDDEDKSGE
+513 EDDEDKSDEG
-522 ERDAEENLREIPF
+522 RDVEENLREIPF

-562 IENEKK
+562 IESEKK

-573 RQYPSVRNAF
+573 RQYPSVRNSF

-663 IQTEKIETLE
+663 IQTEEVETLE

-686 GGPINSQDMSVNG
+686 GGPINNQDMSVNG
-699 TLTPKIDSQRLANFL
+699 ALTPKIDSQRLANFL

-725 EEDQVAT
+725 EEDQVAA
-732 QPRWKLRPRQ
+732 QPRWKLRSRQ

-754 NTNQPFLC
+754 NTNQPFLHD
-762 GRKISCLYVSQV
+762 RKISCLYVSQV
-774 QRQLLLSVHGLPEKA
+774 HRQTLLSVHGLPKKA
-789 GGVLPNRKSIICV
+789 GVGLLNRKSIICV

-814 LTCDSEV
+814 LICDSEV
-821 VCCCFSPNKTTLVF
+821 ICCCFSPSKTTLVF
-835 AGTIDGSLLLW
+835 AGTIDGSLLVW
-846 DLREDSRMHP
+846 DLQEDSRMHP
-856 HMTIGETDWTFRV
+856 HMMISETDWTFRV
-869 PTFSTDGILNSVN
+869 PTFSTDGVLNSVN
-882 HTSPILAVEPV
+882 HSSPILAVEPI
-893 STSLYTDQNYG
+893 STSLYTDQRYG
-904 LSGLSHQEEM
+904 LSSLSSQEEM

-922 SMDEDGIL
+922 SMDENGIL

-973 PKDVRQRMPRTVTMK
+973 PKDVHQRMPQTLTIK

-1001 NIGLVGHGTR
+1001 NIGLVGHSTR

-1019 LFRPK
+1019 LFRPQ
-1024 ESRLRSMSINTIDFF
+1024 ESRVRSISINAIDFF

-1095 ASSNIYVW
+1095 ASSSIYIW

-1114 KQAVPSE
+1114 KEAIPSE

-1129 GEPEKTHGLL
+1129 GEPEKTNGLL

-1148 EVDIQYV
+1148 QIDVQCV
-1155 KKKWAVPQ
+1155 KKKWALPQ
-1163 PEESEKLHLLLLQ
+1163 PDESEKLQLILLQ

>member
-1 MVLRYTWPVT
+1 
-11 GQQHAEQQCF
+11 
-21 EAGSNPAVWVR
+21 
-32 APSRLPGQCS
+32 
-42 AAPSP
+42 
-47 PGAAPPQAAQLG
+47 
-59 AEPSTP
+59 
-65 RCRSSLGRANRHPAE
+65 
-80 PRPAPH
+80 
-86 LPPPLPSPQS
+86 
-96 CAAAAPSGSGS
+96 
-107 GPGARPPPSHRPL
+107 
-120 LGWPG
+120 
-125 GSCRP
+125 
-130 VLPARRWPV
+130 
-139 AAGRG
+139 
-144 APPAPGMEGDKKR
+144 MEGDKRR

-178 SQNAD
+178 SQNED
-183 QKHREKKVQKERS
+183 QKHREKKQQKEKS
-196 VSDTD
+196 VHDPDTH
-201 TDKHERKDRGK
+201 KHERKDRGK
-212 SKERM
+212 SKERT
-217 RERERFKS
+217 RERFKS
-225 GERDRDKMRERERGK
+225 SERDRDKMRERERGK
-240 EHRREGDQARYKDK
+240 EHQREGDRERYKDK
-254 LRESS
+254 LQESS
-259 LEKERYSVPKHKDR
+259 LEKERYSVLKDKDR

-290 IDTENNLKSV
+290 IDRQNNLKSF
-300 EGKDKGHHRRRE
+300 EGRDKDHHRRRE
-312 SRHHLEEE
+312 SRHHLVEE
-320 KTKREERERRHTEK
+320 KTRSEERERRHTEK
-334 KANDTKKIIDK
+334 KDNDTKKSIDK
-345 FLAYNVEEGERVY
+345 FLAYKVEEGERVH
-358 KLQNDQELGKEGE
+358 KLQKDQELDKEGE
-371 RRRRGKKEYYV
+371 RRHREKKEYSV

-390 EERSHKHYEKEE
+390 KERTHKRYEKEE
-402 EYKLKRSKEGSS
+402 EEKHKSKKSKEGSS
-414 HGNREGQPSESNER
+414 CGDREGQPPETNER
-428 VKSRENERKQHD
+428 VKSRENERKKHD
-440 LRNREYKKEERIQE
+440 LRYSEYRNEERIQE
-454 EMSHQH
+454 EMSHQR

-471 EKEKR
+471 EKEER
-476 DTRQEEMRDAHI
+476 DTRQEEMKDTRI
-488 YNSDMG
+488 YNSDTG

-513 DDDEDKSGE
+513 DDYEDKSAE

-573 RQYPSVRNAF
+573 RQYPSVRNSF

-663 IQTEKIETLE
+663 IQTEKVETLE

-686 GGPINSQDMSVNG
+686 GGPIHSQDMSVIG

-732 QPRWKLRPRQ
+732 QPGWKLRSRQ

-754 NTNQPFLC
+754 NTNQPFLHD
-762 GRKISCLYVSQV
+762 RKTSCLYVSQV
-774 QRQLLLSVHGLPEKA
+774 QKQLLLSVHGLPEKA
-789 GGVLPNRKSIICV
+789 GGVLLNRKSIICV

-821 VCCCFSPNKTTLVF
+821 VCCCFSPNKATLVF
-835 AGTIDGSLLLW
+835 AGTIDGSLLVW
-846 DLREDSRMHP
+846 DLQEDSRMHP
-856 HMTIGETDWTFRV
+856 HMMICETDWTFRV
-869 PTFSTDGILNSVN
+869 PTFSTDGILKSVN

-893 STSLYTDQNYG
+893 STSLYTDQKYG
-904 LSGLSHQEEM
+904 LSSLSYQEEM

-922 SMDEDGIL
+922 SMDENGIL
-930 NMWVVVELQKV
+930 NMWVVVELQKA

-973 PKDVRQRMPRTVTMK
+973 PKDVRQRMPQTLTIK

-1001 NIGLVGHGTR
+1001 NIGLVGHGIR
-1011 HDLKVLPK
+1011 HDLKVVPK
-1019 LFRPK
+1019 VFRPQ
-1024 ESRLRSMSINTIDFF
+1024 ESALRSISINAIDFF

-1044 LFLVGCS
+1044 LFL
-1051 DGSIRL
+1051 
-1057 HQMTSEYPLM
+1057 
-1067 QWNDS
+1067 WNDS

-1095 ASSNIYVW
+1095 ASSNIYIW

-1114 KQAVPSE
+1114 KQTIPSE
-1121 NIVTMALL
+1121 NVVTMALL
-1129 GEPEKTHGLL
+1129 GEPEKTNGLL

-1148 EVDIQYV
+1148 QIDIQYV
-1155 KKKWAVPQ
+1155 KKKWALPQ

>member
-1 MVLRYTWPVT
+1 MKPPLASAPAAFSLSHNPVR
-11 GQQHAEQQCF
+11 QLLIHRSADRPL
-21 EAGSNPAVWVR
+21 SPR
-32 APSRLPGQCS
+32 RL
-42 AAPSP
+42 
-47 PGAAPPQAAQLG
+47 L
-59 AEPSTP
+59 
-65 RCRSSLGRANRHPAE
+65 LGR
-80 PRPAPH
+80 
-86 LPPPLPSPQS
+86 
-96 CAAAAPSGSGS
+96 
-107 GPGARPPPSHRPL
+107 PGRSRRAF
-120 LGWPG
+120 
-125 GSCRP
+125 
-130 VLPARRWPV
+130 LPARRRPV
-139 AAGRG
+139 AAAGGG
-144 APPAPGMEGDKKR
+144 APPAPGMEGDKRR

-178 SQNAD
+178 SQNED
-183 QKHREKKVQKERS
+183 QKHREKKLQKEKS
-196 VSDTD
+196 VHDTD
-201 TDKHERKDRGK
+201 THKHERKDRGK
-212 SKERM
+212 SKERT
-217 RERERFKS
+217 RERERLKS

-240 EHRREGDQARYKDK
+240 EHRREGDRERYKDK
-254 LRESS
+254 LQESS
-259 LEKERYSVPKHKDR
+259 LEKERYSVPKDKDR

-290 IDTENNLKSV
+290 IDTQNNLKSF
-300 EGKDKGHHRRRE
+300 ERRDKEHHRRRE

-320 KTKREERERRHTEK
+320 KTRSEERERRHTEK
-334 KANDTKKIIDK
+334 KVKEGKRIIDK
-345 FLAYNVEEGERVY
+345 FLAYKVEESKRGH
-358 KLQNDQELGKEGE
+358 KLQKDQELNKEGE
-371 RRRRGKKEYYV
+371 RRHREKEEYSV

-390 EERSHKHYEKEE
+390 KERSNKHYEKEE
-402 EYKLKRSKEGSS
+402 KEKHISKRSKEGSS
-414 HGNREGQPSESNER
+414 HGDREGQPAEANER
-428 VKSRENERKQHD
+428 VKSRENERKKHD
-440 LRNREYKKEERIQE
+440 LRKSEYKKEEKIQE
-454 EMSHQH
+454 EMRHQH
-460 VRTVKDKGKLI
+460 VRTVKGEGKLI
-471 EKEKR
+471 EKEER
-476 DTRQEEMRDAHI
+476 DTRQEEMKDTHI
-488 YNSDMG
+488 YNSDTG
-494 FDNFSANYE
+494 FDNFSENYE

-513 DDDEDKSGE
+513 DDDEDKSE

-548 SAENDRICTSLPKK
+548 SAENDRIYTSLPKK
-562 IENEKK
+562 TENEKK

-573 RQYPSVRNAF
+573 RQYPSVRNSF

-588 DFQMANQRQSSRSM
+588 DFQMANQRQNSRSM

-643 GKMNTKQAYVQCNE
+643 GKMNTKQAYIQCNE

-663 IQTEKIETLE
+663 IQTEKVETLE

-686 GGPINSQDMSVNG
+686 GGAINSQDVSVNG

-732 QPRWKLRPRQ
+732 QPRWKLRSRQ

-754 NTNQPFLC
+754 NTNQPFLHD
-762 GRKISCLYVSQV
+762 RKISCLYVSQV

-789 GGVLPNRKSIICV
+789 GGVLLNRKSIICV

-835 AGTIDGSLLLW
+835 AGTIDGSLLVW

-856 HMTIGETDWTFRV
+856 HMTISDTDWTFRV
-869 PTFSTDGILNSVN
+869 PTFSTDGILSSVN

-904 LSGLSHQEEM
+904 LSSPYQEEM

-922 SMDEDGIL
+922 SMDENGIL

-955 GKVKLVHSSTME
+955 GKVKLVHSSTTE

-973 PKDVRQRMPRTVTMK
+973 PKDVRQRLPQTLTIK

-1019 LFRPK
+1019 LFRPRG
-1024 ESRLRSMSINTIDFF
+1024 SRLRSISINAIDFF

-1057 HQMTSEYPLM
+1057 HGMTSEYPLM

-1095 ASSNIYVW
+1095 ASSNIYIW

-1108 DLLPVA
+1108 DLFPVA
-1114 KQAVPSE
+1114 KETIPSE
-1121 NIVTMALL
+1121 NVLTMALL
-1129 GEPEKTHGLL
+1129 GEPEKTNGLL
-1139 GIALAKESG
+1139 GIVLAKESG
-1148 EVDIQYV
+1148 QIDIQYV
-1155 KKKWAVPQ
+1155 KKKWALPQ
-1163 PEESEKLHLLLLQ
+1163 PEESEKLHSLLLQ

>member
-1 MVLRYTWPVT
+1 
-11 GQQHAEQQCF
+11 
-21 EAGSNPAVWVR
+21 
-32 APSRLPGQCS
+32 
-42 AAPSP
+42 
-47 PGAAPPQAAQLG
+47 
-59 AEPSTP
+59 
-65 RCRSSLGRANRHPAE
+65 
-80 PRPAPH
+80 
-86 LPPPLPSPQS
+86 
-96 CAAAAPSGSGS
+96 
-107 GPGARPPPSHRPL
+107 
-120 LGWPG
+120 
-125 GSCRP
+125 
-130 VLPARRWPV
+130 
-139 AAGRG
+139 
-144 APPAPGMEGDKKR
+144 MEGEKRR

-165 EELRKHL
+165 EELRKYL
-172 RASQPD
+172 RASQSD
-178 SQNAD
+178 SQNED
-183 QKHREKKVQKERS
+183 QKHREKKLQKEKS
-196 VSDTD
+196 VHDTD
-201 TDKHERKDRGK
+201 THKHERKDRGK
-212 SKERM
+212 SKERT

-225 GERDRDKMRERERGK
+225 GERDRDKMRDRERGK
-240 EHRREGDQARYKDK
+240 EHQRGDRERYRDK
-254 LRESS
+254 LQESS
-259 LEKERYSVPKHKDR
+259 MEKERYSVPKDKDR

-278 RDKKHKRHEIKQ
+278 RDRKHKRHEIKQ
-290 IDTENNLKSV
+290 TDTQKNLKSF
-300 EGKDKGHHRRRE
+300 EGRDKEHHRRRE

-320 KTKREERERRHTEK
+320 KTRSEEREIRHTEK
-334 KANDTKKIIDK
+334 KVNDTKTSIDK
-345 FLAYNVEEGERVY
+345 FLAYKVEEGERVH
-358 KLQNDQELGKEGE
+358 KLQKDQELDKERE
-371 RRRRGKKEYYV
+371 RRHREKKEHSV
-382 RPGKERLS
+382 GPGKERLS
-390 EERSHKHYEKEE
+390 KERSHKHYEKEE
-402 EYKLKRSKEGSS
+402 KHKSKRSEEGSS
-414 HGNREGQPSESNER
+414 HGDREWQPAEANER
-428 VKSRENERKQHD
+428 VKSRENERKKRD
-440 LRNREYKKEERIQE
+440 LRKSGYKKEERIEE
-454 EMSHQH
+454 EMSHQR
-460 VRTVKDKGKLI
+460 VRTVKDKGKLS
-471 EKEKR
+471 EKEER
-476 DTRQEEMRDAHI
+476 DMRQEEMKDMHT

-513 DDDEDKSGE
+513 EDDEDKSDEG
-522 ERDAEENLREIPF
+522 RDVEENLREIPF

-562 IENEKK
+562 IESEKK

-573 RQYPSVRNAF
+573 RQYPSVRNSF

-663 IQTEKIETLE
+663 VQTEEVETLE

-686 GGPINSQDMSVNG
+686 GGPINNQDMSVNG
-699 TLTPKIDSQRLANFL
+699 ALTPKIDSQRLANFL

-725 EEDQVAT
+725 EEDQVAA
-732 QPRWKLRPRQ
+732 QPRWKLRSRQ

-754 NTNQPFLC
+754 NTNQPFLHD
-762 GRKISCLYVSQV
+762 RKISCLYVSQV
-774 QRQLLLSVHGLPEKA
+774 HRQTLLSVHGLPKKA
-789 GGVLPNRKSIICV
+789 GVGLLNRKSIICV

-814 LTCDSEV
+814 LICDSEV
-821 VCCCFSPNKTTLVF
+821 ICCCFSPSKTTLVF
-835 AGTIDGSLLLW
+835 AGTIDGSLLVW
-846 DLREDSRMHP
+846 DLQEDSRMHP
-856 HMTIGETDWTFRV
+856 HMMISETDWTFRV
-869 PTFSTDGILNSVN
+869 PTFSTDGVLNSVN
-882 HTSPILAVEPV
+882 HSSPILAVEPI
-893 STSLYTDQNYG
+893 STSLYTDQRYG
-904 LSGLSHQEEM
+904 LSSLSSQEEM

-922 SMDEDGIL
+922 SMDENGIL

-973 PKDVRQRMPRTVTMK
+973 PKDVHQRMPQTLTIK

-1001 NIGLVGHGTR
+1001 NIGLVGHSTR
-1011 HDLKVLPK
+1011 HNLKVLPK
-1019 LFRPK
+1019 LFRPQ
-1024 ESRLRSMSINTIDFF
+1024 ESRVRSISINAIDFF

-1095 ASSNIYVW
+1095 ASSSIYIW

-1114 KQAVPSE
+1114 KEAIPSE

-1129 GEPEKTHGLL
+1129 GEPEKTNGLL

-1148 EVDIQYV
+1148 QIDVQCV
-1155 KKKWAVPQ
+1155 KKKWALPQ
-1163 PEESEKLHLLLLQ
+1163 PDESEKLQLILLQ